1 MPYFKGNLPIR
12 NTQGQTIVK
21 QKLSGIVCHF
31 YPNNADAIIERS
43 GSIVDSVPHSNRTEP
58 PHATHF

>member
-31 YPNNADAIIERS
+31 YPNNADAIIQHD
-43 GSIVDSVPHSNRTEP
+43 GSIVESVTHSNWT
-58 PHATHF
+58 

>member
-31 YPNNADAIIERS
+31 YPNNADAIIQHD
-43 GSIVDSVPHSNRTEP
+43 GSIVESVPHSNWT
-58 PHATHF
+58 

>member
-31 YPNNADAIIERS
+31 YPNNADAIIQHD
-43 GSIVDSVPHSNRTEP
+43 GSIVESVPHSNWTEP
-58 PHATHF
+58 PHATHL